1 MWDVLRREM
10 MILLHERRMV
20 LFVLMGAASAYALLI
35 GNLYQGQIVQ
45 RIPVVVCDLD
55 DSSLSRQL
63 IGDISNADQ
72 YKFIGTVADEPE
84 AMQLLTMQKAS
95 VAVIIPK
102 DFARHFQEGSS
113 VNLSFV
119 QNGSNTL
126 EAGYAAAPMQLIWSD
141 WVVRY
146 RAQADIIHGNPEL
159 SPAALNLNLRYTGN
173 PVQGYLVFYIYGV
186 MLMAAQIGITMS
198 YALAVQTDV
207 LNGYYQRHGIICV
220 TLAKNLLYWTL
231 SFSSVLLGIL
241 VLAGFFDLPFY
252 GSMLKMLF
260 ICGIFLFAVEN
271 IAGLAGRYFRT
282 KLALVQCLVFYALP
296 SFLLSGYIWPNQGMV
311 GIVNWISCLQPV
323 HYVLMDFRQLAL
335 TGAGS
340 NNYWQN
346 VMVLSLIGLCGV
358 IVSCLWIRYKGCWRL
373 RKS

>member
-1 MWDVLRREM
+1 MWDILRREM

-84 AMQLLTMQKAS
+84 AMHLLTMQKAS

-271 IAGLAGRYFRT
+271 IAGLAGIYFRT